1 MDGLAKPFNAILKR
15 AGIERIDPLGQK
27 LTAHSFRHTY
37 ATMMAE
43 AVGNNPF
50 ILKKILGHTQISTTE
65 QYCHNA
71 APAVVIDISPF
82 LKAKP
87 TDERGAFPGCL
98 PGPEAAELLDVS

>member
-1 MDGLAKPFNAILKR
+1 M
-15 AGIERIDPLGQK
+15 
-27 LTAHSFRHTY
+27 
-37 ATMMAE
+37 

-82 LKAKP
+82 LEAESKE
-87 TDERGAFPGCL
+87 ERVAFPGCL
-98 PGPEAAELLDVS
+98 HGPEATELLDVS